1 MAEDNDASGGVR
13 VLKLKFKRYRAIGAS
28 MAALL
33 VPAALALMPATA
45 SASTI
50 VNVPEPG
57 TLSLIMMGLA
67 GVSLVRRRKS

>member
-1 MAEDNDASGGVR
+1 M
-13 VLKLKFKRYRAIGAS
+13 LKVQSKRYRAIGAS

-33 VPAALALMPATA
+33 LPAALALIPATA
-45 SASTI
+45 SASAI